1 MHILLRRNG
10 NESTTSAPAALTALA
25 TCRTDFVR
33 RPLVSGAFFVG
44 GATALAGDLALLLS
58 TH

>member
-1 MHILLRRNG
+1 MHILLCRNG

-25 TCRTDFVR
+25 TCRTGFVR
-33 RPLVSGAFFVG
+33 RPLVGGAFLVG